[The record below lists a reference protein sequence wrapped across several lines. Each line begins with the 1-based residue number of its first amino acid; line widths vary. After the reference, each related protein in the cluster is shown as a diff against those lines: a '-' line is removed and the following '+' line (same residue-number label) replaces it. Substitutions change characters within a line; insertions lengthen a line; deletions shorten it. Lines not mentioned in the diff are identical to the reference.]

1 MTRIE
6 EFLLL
11 VLLAFLAL
19 LALLWLV
26 LLLCEKPK
34 RRTRW

>member
-6 EFLLL
+6 ELLL
-11 VLLAFLAL
+11 LLFLIFLAL
-19 LALLWLV
+19 LALTWLI